1 MSRAFQ
7 NPIIKYLLILD
18 SIKIVRN
25 LYIKT
30 VLTFLTKIIIFHL
43 LSVYEN
49 NKSFFLLYLSN
60 SSNVPTTSRI
70 NQLLSI
76 FWGPK
81 QWFFKVYSCHILKA
95 KLFKFKKN
103 IVIYKDPRPN
113 MALFIHLIFYQS
125 IFTKIN

>member
-7 NPIIKYLLILD
+7 NRIIKYLLILD
-18 SIKIVRN
+18 SIKIIRN

-49 NKSFFLLYLSN
+49 NIIFLLYLSN

-70 NQLLSI
+70 NQLFSI

-81 QWFFKVYSCHILKA
+81 QWFFKVYLCHILKA

-113 MALFIHLIFYQS
+113 MALFIHLCLIFYQS
-125 IFTKIN
+125 IFTW